1 MLNSVSVPNRLS
13 TVQWRVLWLLV
24 FSVCINYIDRGT
36 LSVAAPQLTAEMHLT
51 ATQMGYLLSAF
62 FWTYAVCQ
70 IIGGWLVDKYD
81 VRWVYGIG
89 FLLWSLATAA
99 TGLVGGFISLFV
111 LRLLLGMGEAVSYP
125 SYSKIIAGNFSE
137 RHRGIAN
144 AWIDAG
150 SKCGPAI
157 GNLVGGLMVAS
168 FGWRA
173 LFIGLGFGS
182 LIWVIPWFVWGPRDK
197 AEEVI
202 KKVGAP
208 SFAEILSK
216 RDAWGTFIGLF
227 CGNYIWYFLLTWLP
241 FYLVRERHFTI
252 EQMALVGSLPFFG
265 IATTSV
271 IGGYLSDNWIAKG
284 GSPTRIRKM
293 FVVGGLV
300 LVNIMLPAVLI
311 KDNNTAMIVLMV
323 ASLCFGFYS
332 SNLWA
337 ITQTLAGPVASG
349 KWTGMQN
356 GIGNLAGV
364 VAPTITGIVVDRT
377 GEFFLAFVTA
387 GVVSVLGALC
397 FWFVVGPVKPI
408 RWRTGNALLNE

>member
-1 MLNSVSVPNRLS
+1 M
-13 TVQWRVLWLLV
+13 
-24 FSVCINYIDRGT
+24 
-36 LSVAAPQLTAEMHLT
+36 
-51 ATQMGYLLSAF
+51 
-62 FWTYAVCQ
+62 
-70 IIGGWLVDKYD
+70 
-81 VRWVYGIG
+81 
-89 FLLWSLATAA
+89 
-99 TGLVGGFISLFV
+99 
-111 LRLLLGMGEAVSYP
+111 
-125 SYSKIIAGNFSE
+125 
-137 RHRGIAN
+137 
-144 AWIDAG
+144 
-150 SKCGPAI
+150 
-157 GNLVGGLMVAS
+157 
-168 FGWRA
+168 
-173 LFIGLGFGS
+173 
-182 LIWVIPWFVWGPRDK
+182 
-197 AEEVI
+197 
-202 KKVGAP
+202 GAP

-216 RDAWGTFIGLF
+216 RDAWGTFLGLF

-293 FVVGGLV
+293 FVVGGLI

-311 KDNNTAMIVLMV
+311 KDNNTAMVVLMV

-337 ITQTLAGPVASG
+337 ITQTRAGPVASG

-364 VAPTITGIVVDRT
+364 VAPTVTGIVVDKT
-377 GEFFLAFVTA
+377 GEFFLAFVAA
-387 GVVSVLGALC
+387 GVVSILGAAC

-408 RWRTGNALLNE
+408 PWRSGNALSIE